1 MVSLEHF
8 NLLVSSP
15 AKVRYNQKKGGE
27 NQTKKTLG
35 KRKQEVG
42 RKDQEGGR

>member
-1 MVSLEHF
+1 MVSLDHF

-27 NQTKKTLG
+27 KPNKKNTRE
-35 KRKQEVG
+35 KKARG
-42 RKDQEGGR
+42 R